1 MPKLSYIQQ
10 KVEKNICTITVNRPK
25 KHNAFN
31 EVVIAELKKVLKKI
45 DTDENVQVV
54 IINAEGKNFS
64 AGADLDW
71 IKQVA
76 TFSRKK
82 NEANALT
89 LGNLF
94 QQLDKLS
101 KPTIALLHGCV
112 IGGGIGLMACCD
124 ITIASIETQFCF
136 SEVKI
141 GLIPAIIAPYIVRSI
156 GYSLARRY
164 FLTAEPFS
172 ATEAKKIGLLH
183 QVVNTNELQ
192 STGYTIAESIK
203 KNSPQA
209 LLATKQ
215 LLNELWPINKNI
227 ISKTATFLS
236 NICISKEARERIS
249 NFLKGKVIVQ

>member
-1 MPKLSYIQQ
+1 MIKPSYIRQN
-10 KVEKNICTITVNRPK
+10 VEKNICIITLNRPK

-31 EVVIAELKKVLKKI
+31 EIVIIELKNVLKKI
-45 DTDENVQVV
+45 DTDENIQVV

-71 IKQVA
+71 MKQMA
-76 TFSRKK
+76 KFSRKK
-82 NEANALT
+82 NEADALT

-94 QQLDKLS
+94 QQLDQLS

-124 ITIASIETQFCF
+124 ITIATIETQFCF
-136 SEVKI
+136 SEVKM

-164 FLTAEPFS
+164 FLTAELFS
-172 ATEAKKIGLLH
+172 AKEAKKIGLLH
-183 QVVNTNELQ
+183 KIVNANELQ

-203 KNSPQA
+203 KNGPKA

-215 LLNELWPINKNI
+215 LLNNLWPINKNI
-227 ISKTATFLS
+227 ISKTATFLAA
-236 NICISKEARERIS
+236 IRISKEARERI
-249 NFLKGKVIVQ
+249 NDFLKGKR